1 MMMSSPIRATGVS
14 SGSLPSSFSPLR
26 RLLKNAGVKSI
37 EEVLNKGGVM
47 GLKDEMKREDKRERE
62 VVDLTSDAD
71 EEDAPVS
78 GRTARTPPRT
88 SRPMEAPPTTPRRR
102 SAPFKPSTPPRKA
115 HTSPPTARASE
126 SPLFRSQDIA
136 LPPSSP
142 PPMSDSDAGGSVR
155 GGGVASVD

>member
-1 MMMSSPIRATGVS
+1 MYRPSGSTSTVPKPRTRAPRLREPRPAILKRSPVAPPVSRLPMMMTSPIRATGVS
-14 SGSLPSSFSPLR
+14 SSSLPPSFSPLR

-62 VVDLTSDAD
+62 VVDLTSDAG

-88 SRPMEAPPTTPRRR
+88 SRPI
-102 SAPFKPSTPPRKA
+102 
-115 HTSPPTARASE
+115 
-126 SPLFRSQDIA
+126 D
-136 LPPSSP
+136 
-142 PPMSDSDAGGSVR
+142 
-155 GGGVASVD
+155 